1 MVTHKWVEL
10 FISLDV
16 SDICNQ
22 SLISLESSGVITSS
36 NFVNNY
42 ASEKGGALFLS
53 GFNAFKIGS
62 GTTFTKN

>member
-1 MVTHKWVEL
+1 VER

-16 SDICNQ
+16 SHKLIQN
-22 SLISLESSGVITSS
+22 LISLESSGVITSS
-36 NFVNNY
+36 SFINNY